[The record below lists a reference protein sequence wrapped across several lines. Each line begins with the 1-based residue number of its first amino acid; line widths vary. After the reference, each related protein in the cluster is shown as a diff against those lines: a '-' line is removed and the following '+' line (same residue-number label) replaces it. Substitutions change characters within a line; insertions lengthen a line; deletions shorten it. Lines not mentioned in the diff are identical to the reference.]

1 MGFWEDI
8 FIPIA
13 IGPIFIVG
21 KYMWDLYYDREQDI
35 LRRKHEKQMEEW
47 ETNVKQFYWPLY
59 LTLIENQQLWKYVLQ
74 NKYVEGTYRNICK
87 DDESSED
94 EEGGSI
100 IMNNDIISGK
110 LCAFKYENG
119 MQCGVYLSKNQKKL
133 FGSYCMA
140 HFPYMKHT
148 MSARTKKTWKSSD
161 ASNVMVNHIPLPVS
175 DLTTHISPT
184 QICQQI
190 LENQDKMLQ
199 IIEESLPK
207 INTKDKLGTYI
218 VQFRQYAA
226 QFKILNQNCK
236 DTIINPRK
244 DGTYYP
250 KKLLSYL
257 EYELFTTQQKLIERS
272 NNFYKELDKDSSVS
286 SYQWLCGLCGFSS
299 CCADRVS
306 STSGGSRG

>member
-1 MGFWEDI
+1 
-8 FIPIA
+8 
-13 IGPIFIVG
+13 
-21 KYMWDLYYDREQDI
+21 MWDLYYDREQDI
-35 LRRKHEKQMEEW
+35 LRRKHEKQMVEW
-47 ETNVKQFYWPLY
+47 EANVKQFYWPLY

-74 NKYVEGTYRNICK
+74 NKYVDGIICK
-87 DDESSED
+87 EDESSED
-94 EEGGSI
+94 EDGGSI
-100 IMNNDIISGK
+100 IINKRVISGNQ
-110 LCAFKYENG
+110 CAFKYETG

-140 HFPYMKHT
+140 HFPYM
-148 MSARTKKTWKSSD
+148 SSRTKKSWKSSD
-161 ASNVMVNHIPLPVS
+161 ASNVMVNHIPLS
-175 DLTTHISPT
+175 SSELKTHISPM
-184 QICQQI
+184 QICKQI

-272 NNFYKELDKDSSVS
+272 NNFYKELDRDSSVC
-286 SYQWLCGLCGFSS
+286 SYKWLYGLCGFST
-299 CCADRVS
+299 
-306 STSGGSRG
+306 TSGGSGS